1 MYISQNYFFHIIFLL
16 HTLRS
21 VNDVT
26 EGSTQEAH
34 RCFLEKWAKWF
45 DFSVKLAL
53 KKTMCASWVL
63 PTMNY

>member
-21 VNDVT
+21 VNNVT
-26 EGSTQEAH
+26 ECSTQEGH
-34 RCFLEKWAKWF
+34 RCFVEKWAEWF

-53 KKTMCASWVL
+53 KKTMGASWVL